1 MRCVELSVIAR
12 IFGVTPP
19 AVSRWV
25 KKGGRA
31 ALSEMR
37 RRGQQPPAA
46 VIAYAEMWTYRQ
58 MRHGEQRRDLWL
70 GTTVLAEPDGR
81 RGADF
86 EVGGR
91 SANTFQQLYA
101 RRPEA
106 ELYRNGAYMVYQG
119 GLTPGSYVVGNRA
132 RGTGTR
138 ALIGISIGMAAGGLD
153 LKTQ

>member
-37 RRGQQPPAA
+37 RRGQQLPAA
-46 VIAYAEMWTYRQ
+46 VIAYAEMWTYHQ
-58 MRHGEQRRDLWL
+58 MRHGEQRRDWWL

-119 GLTPGSYVVGNRA
+119 GLPPGSYVVEQGDAGNWNE
-132 RGTGTR
+132 
-138 ALIGISIGMAAGGLD
+138 GLD
-153 LKTQ
+153 WYFHRHGC